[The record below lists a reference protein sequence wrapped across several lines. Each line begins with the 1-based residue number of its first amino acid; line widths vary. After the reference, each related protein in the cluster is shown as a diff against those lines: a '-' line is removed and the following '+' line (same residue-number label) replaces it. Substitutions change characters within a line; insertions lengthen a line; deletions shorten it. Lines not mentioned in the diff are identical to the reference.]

1 MRDLDDDDD
10 KYDFHEDGDDNVYDI
25 SIMGRHSST
34 WRRLKMIKDRVR
46 LSFKKSI
53 SRTSQM
59 ENRKMGKLKM
69 EIRYKDNVDLR
80 ADNCQGR

>member
-10 KYDFHEDGDDNVYDI
+10 KYDFYEEDDDNVYDI

-46 LSFKKSI
+46 LSFKKSM

-59 ENRKMGKLKM
+59 ENR
-69 EIRYKDNVDLR
+69 
-80 ADNCQGR
+80 

>member
-10 KYDFHEDGDDNVYDI
+10 KYDFYEEDDDNVYDI

-46 LSFKKSI
+46 LSFKKSM

-59 ENRKMGKLKM
+59 ENRKRGKLNV
-69 EIRYKDNVDLR
+69 EIRYNK
-80 ADNCQGR
+80 AIKC